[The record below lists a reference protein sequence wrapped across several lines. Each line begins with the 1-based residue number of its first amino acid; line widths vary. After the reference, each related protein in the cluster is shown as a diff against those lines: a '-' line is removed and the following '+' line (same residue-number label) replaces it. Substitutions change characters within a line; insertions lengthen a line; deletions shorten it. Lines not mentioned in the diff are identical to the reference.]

1 MVTNVPERNY
11 RVALCSEQ
19 DVIPDPENFL
29 VYKKFIYEAWASIE
43 VKKSSQFTRDGV
55 SMEDHK
61 KVTHKIMMNYRSD
74 VDISLAAWIYDKRLK
89 SPPRWFRV
97 LKVSDDSEYF
107 TFEVRLA
114 ENSEDAARPVTM
126 EEFAKASELPEGVNL

>member
-1 MVTNVPERNY
+1 MAGAPNRDY
-11 RVALCSEQ
+11 RVALCSEK
-19 DVIPDPENFL
+19 DVIPDPEKFL

-43 VKKSSQFTRDGV
+43 VKKASQFTRDGV

-74 VDISLAAWIYDKRLK
+74 VDISFAAWIYDKRLK
-89 SPPRWFRV
+89 SPPRWFRI
-97 LKVSDDSEYF
+97 LKVSDDSEFF

-114 ENSEDAARPVTM
+114 ENSEDAAKPATQ
-126 EEFAKASELPEGVNL
+126 ETFGTIAKLREGVSL